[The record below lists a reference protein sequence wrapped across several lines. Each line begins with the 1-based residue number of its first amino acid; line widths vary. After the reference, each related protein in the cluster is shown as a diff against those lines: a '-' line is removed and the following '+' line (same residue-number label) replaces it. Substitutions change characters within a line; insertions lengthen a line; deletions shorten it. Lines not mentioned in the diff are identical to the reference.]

1 MVFST
6 FSGIFLFFVKICFDK
21 NIVIIYM
28 NISKVRN
35 YKKNEIL
42 DKIIEIVVPKKRSS
56 ILLRFL
62 RYKKKRTTKKIYNI
76 Y

>member
-1 MVFST
+1 
-6 FSGIFLFFVKICFDK
+6 
-21 NIVIIYM
+21 M

>member
-6 FSGIFLFFVKICFDK
+6 FSGIFLFFVKICFEK

-42 DKIIEIVVPKKRSS
+42 DKIIEIVVPEKRGFSLFRT
-56 ILLRFL
+56 IG
-62 RYKKKRTTKKIYNI
+62 YKKNKHQKNI
-76 Y
+76 